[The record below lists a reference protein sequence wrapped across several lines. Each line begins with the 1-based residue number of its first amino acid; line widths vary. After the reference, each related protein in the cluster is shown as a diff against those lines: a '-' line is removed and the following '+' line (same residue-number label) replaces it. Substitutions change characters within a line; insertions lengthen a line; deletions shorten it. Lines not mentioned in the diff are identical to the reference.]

1 MSPRPPVRGSTTRSS
16 RRSPDCRR
24 RSFGPRC
31 GRWSTGGS
39 SCPPGGDE
47 DPHHVFTHALLRE
60 LIHDELFP
68 GERARLHAGFAAA
81 LEARLADGDAGRSA
95 PGPPPSP
102 AELAY
107 HWDAAGDDRRAFPA
121 TVDAARAAERSYA
134 FVEAHRHYVRAIEL
148 QDRLSMTGHPAGDG
162 VDLLVR
168 AAETAVLI
176 GEYRPAVAFG
186 RRAIARV
193 DPAADPGRAASL
205 LERQRWYL
213 WQAGDRAAAAEA
225 LAEAARLVPERPP
238 SASRARILAHQ
249 AGILMSEGRFA
260 DSIPIAEAALGDAR
274 AVDSA
279 PDEALALGILG
290 ADLALLGRIDE
301 GLDRVRDAL
310 AIAERI
316 GSTEGIALGATN
328 LAVLLD
334 RVGRT
339 EDALGVAIS
348 GWQRTR
354 EIGVDRTYGG
364 LLLAIAAKAA
374 LALGRWDEADDFLR
388 RGLARD
394 PVGAP
399 GIRLRIQRGRL
410 DTFRGDLE
418 AATETLRAA
427 RAADDAVGGTEDRAA
442 ILAALAELAVAQ
454 DHTTNVRAAVAEG
467 LRLAAAGS
475 TEPALAGL
483 AVAGLRAEADA
494 AARARARRD
503 DAGLVDA
510 RRRATAIAG
519 QLERLAGIHP
529 MSVGAEAGEGV
540 PTRAGALA
548 ALCRAELRR
557 LDDRDT
563 ASDWLGVAGA
573 FDAIGRP
580 YPAAQA
586 RVRAGA
592 AIVRAHGPRAE
603 AAAALSTAR
612 TSAAGLGA
620 RPLVA
625 EIDLLARQAR
635 LDVGP
640 TATDGDPVA
649 VSRRI
654 GSLHGHARPH
664 AARGRGARADRGG
677 LVEPGDRRGAVH
689 QPQDGKRPRLAH
701 LRQARRREPGR
712 GGRHRASTRAGRR
725 SAAATRLGRGRRPGA
740 RPRAR
745 RTLTAQPCP

>member
-1 MSPRPPVRGSTTRSS
+1 
-16 RRSPDCRR
+16 
-24 RSFGPRC
+24 
-31 GRWSTGGS
+31 
-39 SCPPGGDE
+39 
-47 DPHHVFTHALLRE
+47 
-60 LIHDELFP
+60 
-68 GERARLHAGFAAA
+68 
-81 LEARLADGDAGRSA
+81 
-95 PGPPPSP
+95 
-102 AELAY
+102 
-107 HWDAAGDDRRAFPA
+107 
-121 TVDAARAAERSYA
+121 
-134 FVEAHRHYVRAIEL
+134 
-148 QDRLSMTGHPAGDG
+148 MTGHPAGDG

-193 DPAADPGRAASL
+193 DPAADPDRAAAL

-249 AGILMSEGRFA
+249 AGVLMSEGRFA

-274 AVDSA
+274 AVDSV

-301 GLDRVRDAL
+301 GLDRVREAL

-339 EDALGVAIS
+339 EDALDVAIS
-348 GWQRTR
+348 GWQRTG
-354 EIGVDRTYGG
+354 EIGVERTYGG

-529 MSVGAEAGEGV
+529 TSVGAEAGEGL

-563 ASDWLGVAGA
+563 ASDWFGVAGA

-586 RVRAGA
+586 RVRAGS
-592 AIVRAHGPRAE
+592 AIVRA
-603 AAAALSTAR
+603 
-612 TSAAGLGA
+612 
-620 RPLVA
+620 
-625 EIDLLARQAR
+625 
-635 LDVGP
+635 
-640 TATDGDPVA
+640 
-649 VSRRI
+649 
-654 GSLHGHARPH
+654 
-664 AARGRGARADRGG
+664 RGRKSRGCGGTVDR
-677 LVEPGDRRGAVH
+677 PDH
-689 QPQDGKRPRLAH
+689 CD
-701 LRQARRREPGR
+701 QARRP
-712 GGRHRASTRAGRR
+712 A
-725 SAAATRLGRGRRPGA
+725 
-740 RPRAR
+740 AR
-745 RTLTAQPCP
+745 RGDRSPRPAGAS

>member
-1 MSPRPPVRGSTTRSS
+1 
-16 RRSPDCRR
+16 
-24 RSFGPRC
+24 
-31 GRWSTGGS
+31 
-39 SCPPGGDE
+39 
-47 DPHHVFTHALLRE
+47 
-60 LIHDELFP
+60 
-68 GERARLHAGFAAA
+68 
-81 LEARLADGDAGRSA
+81 
-95 PGPPPSP
+95 
-102 AELAY
+102 
-107 HWDAAGDDRRAFPA
+107 
-121 TVDAARAAERSYA
+121 
-134 FVEAHRHYVRAIEL
+134 
-148 QDRLSMTGHPAGDG
+148 MTGHPAGDG

-193 DPAADPGRAASL
+193 DPAADPDRAAAL

-274 AVDSA
+274 AVDSV

-301 GLDRVRDAL
+301 GLDRVREAL

-339 EDALGVAIS
+339 EDALDVAIS

-354 EIGVDRTYGG
+354 EIGVERTYGG

-418 AATETLRAA
+418 AATETLRTA

-529 MSVGAEAGEGV
+529 TSVGAEAGEG
-540 PTRAGALA
+540 RADAGRRARGSLP
-548 ALCRAELRR
+548 CRAAPARR
-557 LDDRDT
+557 PRHRVGLVRGGRRVRRHRAT
-563 ASDWLGVAGA
+563 VS
-573 FDAIGRP
+573 GRP
-580 YPAAQA
+580 GP
-586 RVRAGA
+586 
-592 AIVRAHGPRAE
+592 GPRGGRDRSCPRRA
-603 AAAALSTAR
+603 SR
-612 TSAAGLGA
+612 GCGGPVD
-620 RPLVA
+620 RP
-625 EIDLLARQAR
+625 DHC
-635 LDVGP
+635 D
-640 TATDGDPVA
+640 
-649 VSRRI
+649 
-654 GSLHGHARPH
+654 
-664 AARGRGARADRGG
+664 
-677 LVEPGDRRGAVH
+677 
-689 QPQDGKRPRLAH
+689 
-701 LRQARRREPGR
+701 QARRPAARR
-712 GGRHRASTRAGRR
+712 GDRSPRPAGAS
-725 SAAATRLGRGRRPGA
+725 
-740 RPRAR
+740 RPRADHHRR
-745 RTLTAQPCP
+745 RTGRFTPTARFAPRPRSTSRRERPRCSG

>member
-1 MSPRPPVRGSTTRSS
+1 
-16 RRSPDCRR
+16 
-24 RSFGPRC
+24 
-31 GRWSTGGS
+31 
-39 SCPPGGDE
+39 
-47 DPHHVFTHALLRE
+47 
-60 LIHDELFP
+60 
-68 GERARLHAGFAAA
+68 
-81 LEARLADGDAGRSA
+81 
-95 PGPPPSP
+95 
-102 AELAY
+102 
-107 HWDAAGDDRRAFPA
+107 
-121 TVDAARAAERSYA
+121 
-134 FVEAHRHYVRAIEL
+134 
-148 QDRLSMTGHPAGDG
+148 MTGHPAGDG

-176 GEYRPAVAFG
+176 GEYRPAVSFG

-339 EDALGVAIS
+339 EDALRVAIS
-348 GWQRTR
+348 GWQRTG

-374 LALGRWDEADDFLR
+374 LALGRWDEADDLLR

-427 RAADDAVGGTEDRAA
+427 RAADDAVGGTEDRGA

-467 LRLAAAGS
+467 LAAG
-475 TEPALAGL
+475 G
-483 AVAGLRAEADA
+483 
-494 AARARARRD
+494 RR
-503 DAGLVDA
+503 VD
-510 RRRATAIAG
+510 
-519 QLERLAGIHP
+519 
-529 MSVGAEAGEGV
+529 
-540 PTRAGALA
+540 RAGP
-548 ALCRAELRR
+548 R
-557 LDDRDT
+557 
-563 ASDWLGVAGA
+563 
-573 FDAIGRP
+573 
-580 YPAAQA
+580 
-586 RVRAGA
+586 
-592 AIVRAHGPRAE
+592 GPC
-603 AAAALSTAR
+603 
-612 TSAAGLGA
+612 
-620 RPLVA
+620 
-625 EIDLLARQAR
+625 
-635 LDVGP
+635 
-640 TATDGDPVA
+640 
-649 VSRRI
+649 
-654 GSLHGHARPH
+654 
-664 AARGRGARADRGG
+664 
-677 LVEPGDRRGAVH
+677 
-689 QPQDGKRPRLAH
+689 
-701 LRQARRREPGR
+701 
-712 GGRHRASTRAGRR
+712 GGR
-725 SAAATRLGRGRRPGA
+725 SAGRGRRRCASPSTPRRCRGGRREAPGDRDRRA
-740 RPRAR
+740 ARAAGRDPPDVGRCRGGRGRADAGRRTRGSLSCRAAPARRPRHRLRLAR
-745 RTLTAQPCP
+745 GGRRVRCHRATVSGRPGPGPRGGGDRSCPWPESRGCGGAVDCAGPLPSGSAPGRSSRRSTSSPGRRALTSGRPPPTAIRSLSPTDRFAPRPRSTSRRERPRC

>member
-1 MSPRPPVRGSTTRSS
+1 
-16 RRSPDCRR
+16 
-24 RSFGPRC
+24 
-31 GRWSTGGS
+31 
-39 SCPPGGDE
+39 
-47 DPHHVFTHALLRE
+47 
-60 LIHDELFP
+60 
-68 GERARLHAGFAAA
+68 
-81 LEARLADGDAGRSA
+81 
-95 PGPPPSP
+95 
-102 AELAY
+102 
-107 HWDAAGDDRRAFPA
+107 
-121 TVDAARAAERSYA
+121 
-134 FVEAHRHYVRAIEL
+134 
-148 QDRLSMTGHPAGDG
+148 MTGHPAGDG

-193 DPAADPGRAASL
+193 DPAADPDRAAAL

-249 AGILMSEGRFA
+249 AGVLMSEGRFA

-301 GLDRVRDAL
+301 GLDRVREAL

-339 EDALGVAIS
+339 EDALDVAIS
-348 GWQRTR
+348 GWQRTG
-354 EIGVDRTYGG
+354 EIGVERTYGG

-529 MSVGAEAGEGV
+529 TSVGAEAGEGV

-563 ASDWLGVAGA
+563 AVRLARGGRRVRRHRATVS
-573 FDAIGRP
+573 GRP
-580 YPAAQA
+580 GP
-586 RVRAGA
+586 
-592 AIVRAHGPRAE
+592 GPRGGRDRSCPRRE
-603 AAAALSTAR
+603 SRGCGGTVD
-612 TSAAGLGA
+612 
-620 RPLVA
+620 RP
-625 EIDLLARQAR
+625 DHC
-635 LDVGP
+635 D
-640 TATDGDPVA
+640 
-649 VSRRI
+649 
-654 GSLHGHARPH
+654 
-664 AARGRGARADRGG
+664 
-677 LVEPGDRRGAVH
+677 
-689 QPQDGKRPRLAH
+689 
-701 LRQARRREPGR
+701 QARRP
-712 GGRHRASTRAGRR
+712 A
-725 SAAATRLGRGRRPGA
+725 
-740 RPRAR
+740 AR
-745 RTLTAQPCP
+745 RGDRPPRPAGAS